1 MYVLHFNVYGGFVGL
16 HCRRVM
22 KTWKLIPNY
31 TISYKSKQL
40 GVIIL
45 VVLAIVLERGTQ
57 CACQSYPVTSVTLGG
72 RGGGGGAGGGA
83 GEGGGGE
90 GGGPAPGWLADGGGF
105 HSNFA
110 GDPAFACP

>member
-1 MYVLHFNVYGGFVGL
+1 MYVLHFNVYCGFVGL

-72 RGGGGGAGGGA
+72 RGGGGG
-83 GEGGGGE
+83 
-90 GGGPAPGWLADGGGF
+90 GGGPAPGWLADGSGF